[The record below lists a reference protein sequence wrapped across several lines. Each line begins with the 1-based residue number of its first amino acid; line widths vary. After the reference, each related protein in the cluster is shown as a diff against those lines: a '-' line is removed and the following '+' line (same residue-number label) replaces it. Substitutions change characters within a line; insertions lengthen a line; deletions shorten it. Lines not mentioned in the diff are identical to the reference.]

1 MFTSLST
8 QEYTMDLIRQP
19 LHERATARRRALC
32 LRHARRLLLA
42 AGAAAALQAQ
52 AAPITLD
59 DFDAP
64 ATPRVAAKLGTK
76 NVFFRDFTASVPGD
90 VRELTYNLYI
100 NPLNAVAAV
109 SLGGGQMTMAA
120 GTGALGETVISYG
133 AFTRPVDPNIGGPL
147 LGIDLGSARSIE
159 LAFAGVESPLNL
171 VVVLYTSNPLPGTE
185 PLYYSQAA
193 ANSAPDVPGG
203 PMTVKLDFDATNN
216 FNYNQVDGVTVL
228 IDRSGSA
235 RQNSY
240 ALTSLR
246 FVD

>member
-1 MFTSLST
+1 MFTSLSP

-19 LHERATARRRALC
+19 LHARAAARRRALC
-32 LRHARRLLLA
+32 IRHARRLLLA

-52 AAPITLD
+52 AAPIALD

-147 LGIDLGSARSIE
+147 LGIDLGSARSIQ
-159 LAFAGVESPLNL
+159 LDFTGVEAGLNIN
-171 VVVLYTSNPLPGTE
+171 VVLYTSNPLDAE
-185 PLYYSQAA
+185 KPLYYS
-193 ANSAPDVPGG
+193 SAGINVGPEQVGG
-203 PMTVKLDFDATNN
+203 TLSARLDFDPNN
-216 FNYNQVDGVTVL
+216 GFNYAQVDGVTVL
-228 IDRSGSA
+228 IDRSGNA
-235 RQNSY
+235 KQNSY
-240 ALTSLR
+240 VLNSLR

>member
-1 MFTSLST
+1 
-8 QEYTMDLIRQP
+8 MDLIPQP
-19 LHERATARRRALC
+19 FPVRDTTRRRTQC
-32 LRHARRLLLA
+32 LRHARRLPLA
-42 AGAAAALQAQ
+42 ASAAAALQAQ
-52 AAPITLD
+52 AAPIAID
-59 DFDAP
+59 GFDAP
-64 ATPRVAAKLGTK
+64 TKPRVAAKLGT
-76 NVFFRDFTASVPGD
+76 NDVFFRDFTASVPGG

-100 NPLNAVAAV
+100 NPLNTVAGV

-120 GTGALGETVISYG
+120 GTGALGETVINYG
-133 AFTRPVDPNIGGPL
+133 AFTRPDGPNIGGPL
-147 LGIDLGSARSIE
+147 LGIDLGSSRSIE

-171 VVVLYTSNPLPGTE
+171 VVVLYTSNPRPGTE
-185 PLYYSQAA
+185 PLYYAQAA

-203 PMTVKLDFDATNN
+203 PMTLKLDFDAANN
-216 FNYNQVDGVTVL
+216 FNYSQVDGIAVL

>member
-1 MFTSLST
+1 
-8 QEYTMDLIRQP
+8 MDLIRQP
-19 LHERATARRRALC
+19 LHARAAARRRAGC

-52 AAPITLD
+52 AAPIALD

-64 ATPRVAAKLGTK
+64 TTPRVAAKLGTED
-76 NVFFRDFTASVPGD
+76 VFFRDFTSVPGG

-133 AFTRPVDPNIGGPL
+133 AFTRPDGPDIGGPL
-147 LGIDLGSARSIE
+147 LGIDLGSSRSIE

-203 PMTVKLDFDATNN
+203 PMTVKLAFDATNN